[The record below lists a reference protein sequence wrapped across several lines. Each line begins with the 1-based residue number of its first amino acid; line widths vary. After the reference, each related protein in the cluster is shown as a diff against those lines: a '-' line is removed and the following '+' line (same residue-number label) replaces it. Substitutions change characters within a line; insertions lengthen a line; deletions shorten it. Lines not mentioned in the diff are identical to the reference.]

1 MVKSILL
8 HRLMGGDYM
17 IAHASQDENG
27 KTTGTTPGDQ
37 NKKEV
42 CIRTYYNKPWNYLLR
57 CTDTQMREKI
67 ACAMEK
73 AANNDQIGYSQP
85 HRNNLLKA
93 CRAYQYDPSMAKIPC
108 DCDCSSL
115 VSVACMYAGIPE
127 SVVYTSNN
135 CCTTSNIRTKL
146 MATGKFQTLTDSKY
160 FANDDYLY
168 RGDILLKEP
177 GHVAVNITDGKSVKK
192 NDSTQTTPTSTSTNK
207 AIDISQYNP
216 IRDYTAM
223 GNQFEYVL
231 IRVGYRGSESGSI
244 VEDKLFKTHIDACLK
259 NNMSVGV
266 YFYDQSINEAEA
278 EEQAVWVANT
288 IKKYKVTLPVFID
301 SEYSKNHTGR
311 ADNISKT
318 QRTNNIIAFCN
329 KIKSLGYVPGVYA
342 SNSWLKSMVNFDQ
355 IKNYYIWCARYST
368 SKPDISKY
376 DMWQYGSE
384 MYSWATG
391 VIDTN
396 YIYTNLKINYT
407 QSGTNN
413 TVIPQNNT
421 LSGIT
426 QEKTILLM
434 GQVNITEGTLNVRK
448 LPTTDSPIVMQLKKD
463 QYVQLRGDLGTW
475 YRMDLGYVSKKY
487 IKEVHGVTI
496 ADNLNLRTTPDSAS
510 KNNIIKTLPINT
522 EVIICTA
529 NNGWYNILL
538 GDGTTGWVKGTY
550 LRLK

>member
-1 MVKSILL
+1 MANIEYAVSF
-8 HRLMGGDYM
+8 MEM
-17 IAHASQDENG
+17 IAKDDTHGYAQDNRNG
-27 KTTGTTPGDQ
+27 TPD
-37 NKKEV
+37 
-42 CIRTYYNKPWNYLLR
+42 Y
-57 CTDTQMREKI
+57 
-67 ACAMEK
+67 
-73 AANNDQIGYSQP
+73 
-85 HRNNLLKA
+85 
-93 CRAYQYDPSMAKIPC
+93 
-108 DCDCSSL
+108 DCSSL
-115 VSVACMYAGIPE
+115 VGTALNKAGFNVNPL
-127 SVVYTSNN
+127 S
-135 CCTTSNIRTKL
+135 TTRT
-146 MATGKFQTLTDSKY
+146 
-160 FANDDYLY
+160 LY
-168 RGDILLKEP
+168 DQLIKCGFKSIGITEPRIRGDIFLSP
-177 GHVAVNITDGKSVKK
+177 GHHVVMCTDANNIVHASINERNTTTKGIPGD
-192 NDSTQTTPTSTSTNK
+192 QTGREICCRSFYNPSYGWSYHLRYPQDNSAKTKPTPSK
-207 AIDISQYNP
+207 DHAIDISQYNP
-216 IRDYTAM
+216 IRDYAAM
-223 GNQFEYVL
+223 GSQFEYVL

-384 MYSWATG
+384 KYIWADG
-391 VIDTN
+391 IIDSN
-396 YIYTNLKINYT
+396 IIYTDIKNAKVVDNPKPT
-407 QSGTNN
+407 TKPDPTPAPSGVSKET
-413 TVIPQNNT
+413 P
-421 LSGIT
+421 
-426 QEKTILLM
+426 ILLM
-434 GQVNITEGTLNVRK
+434 GKVNIKEGTLNIRSAPSTSSSV
-448 LPTTDSPIVMQLKKD
+448 VYQL
-463 QYVQLRGDLGTW
+463 QNGTYIQLRGDLGDW
-475 YRMDLGYVSKKY
+475 YRMDMGYVSKKY
-487 IKEVHGVTI
+487 VKEAHGVTT
-496 ADNLNLRTTPDSAS
+496 ADNLNLRTTPDSTS

-538 GDGTTGWVKGTY
+538 GDGITGWVKGTY

>member
-1 MVKSILL
+1 MSKI
-8 HRLMGGDYM
+8 G
-17 IAHASQDENG
+17 HASLGSNG
-27 KTTGTTPGDQ
+27 KVSGDVSGDQ
-37 NKKEV
+37 GKEV
-42 CIRTYYNKPWNYLLR
+42 CIRDWYNKPWGYVLR
-57 CTDTQMREKI
+57 PKDINIAEKMAI
-67 ACAMEK
+67 ACEK
-73 AANNDQIGYSQP
+73 GCANQAIGYDQGQ
-85 HRNNLLKA
+85 RNTLKTQAVA
-93 CRAYQYDPSMAKIPC
+93 CGMDLSKITTPC
-108 DCDCSSL
+108 ECDCSSFMT
-115 VSVACMYAGIPE
+115 VCAECAGIKIP
-127 SVVYTSNN
+127 YNGSNAP
-135 CCTTSNIRTKL
+135 TTST
-146 MATGKFQTLTDSKY
+146 MQSAFMSTGQFDLLTDSKY
-160 FANDDYLY
+160 LTSDKYLK
-168 RGDILLKEP
+168 RGDVLVKAGSHTAMALENGSEI
-177 GHVAVNITDGKSVKK
+177 KK

-207 AIDISQYNP
+207 AIDISQYNL

-244 VEDKLFKTHIDACLK
+244 VEDKLFKTHIDACIK

-278 EEQAVWVANT
+278 EEQAVWVANA

-384 MYSWATG
+384 KYIWADG
-391 VIDTN
+391 IIDSN
-396 YIYTNLKINYT
+396 IIYTDIKNAKVVDNPKPT
-407 QSGTNN
+407 TKPDPTPAPSG
-413 TVIPQNNT
+413 VSKEIP
-421 LSGIT
+421 
-426 QEKTILLM
+426 ILLM
-434 GQVNITEGTLNVRK
+434 GKVTIKEGTLNIRSAPSTSSSV
-448 LPTTDSPIVMQLKKD
+448 VYQL
-463 QYVQLRGDLGTW
+463 QNGTYIQLRGDLGDW
-475 YRMDLGYVSKKY
+475 YRMDMGYVSKKY
-487 IKEVHGVTI
+487 VKEAHGVTNT
-496 ADNLNLRTTPDSAS
+496 DNLNLRTTPDSTS